1 MQWKRLTALLLA
13 ALCMLLC
20 LTACMDERDAM
31 SMIEAIE
38 IAAENI
44 ENAPKESPLVEQLF
58 PAEETETPASESE
71 EAPAEETPVPP
82 DLSLPE
88 DPDGIGAE
96 QVLDPDG
103 WYTTKEDVAL
113 YLYTYGELP
122 GNFITKNEAR
132 ALGWS
137 GGGLDGYA
145 DGKSIG
151 GDRFGNYEGILPDG
165 DYHECD
171 INTMHAS
178 SRGAERIVYSAD
190 GRIYYTNDHYES
202 FTLLYGEE

>member
-20 LTACMDERDAM
+20 LTACMDETDAV
-31 SMIEAIE
+31 SMIEAIQ
-38 IAAENI
+38 IAAEII
-44 ENAPKESPLVEQLF
+44 ESEPKESPLAEQLF
-58 PAEETETPASESE
+58 PAAETPADSGD
-71 EAPAEETPVPP
+71 EAPEETPIPP
-82 DLSLPE
+82 ELSLPE
-88 DPDGIGAE
+88 DPNGIGAE
-96 QVLDPDG
+96 SALDPDG

-113 YLYTYGELP
+113 YLHTYGELP
-122 GNFITKNEAR
+122 ENFLTKNEAR

-145 DGKSIG
+145 DGMSIG

>member
-1 MQWKRLTALLLA
+1 MNWKRLTILLL

-20 LTACMDERDAM
+20 LAACMDESDAI
-31 SMIEAIE
+31 SMIEAIQ

-44 ENAPKESPLVEQLF
+44 ENAAEESAPGNGLVLVED
-58 PAEETETPASESE
+58 EETHAEK
-71 EAPAEETPVPP
+71 EAPEETPLPP
-82 DLSLPE
+82 DDTLPE
-88 DPDGIGAE
+88 EPDGIEAE
-96 QVLDPDG
+96 PVPDPDG
-103 WYTTKEDVAL
+103 WYTTAEDVAL
-113 YLYTYGELP
+113 YLHVYGKLP
-122 GNFITKNEAR
+122 GNFITKSEAR
-132 ALGWS
+132 KLGWS

-151 GDRFGNYEGILPDG
+151 GDYFGNYEGLLPDG

-178 SRGAERIVYSAD
+178 SRGAERIIYSDD
-190 GRIYYTNDHYES
+190 GRIYYTDDHYES

>member
-1 MQWKRLTALLLA
+1 MHWKRLTALLLA
-13 ALCMLLC
+13 ALMLLG
-20 LTACMDERDAM
+20 LTACALDEEDAA
-31 SMIEAIE
+31 SLIEAIQV
-38 IAAENI
+38 AAENI
-44 ENAPKESPLVEQLF
+44 EDAPKESPLAEQLF
-58 PAEETETPASESE
+58 PAAESPSDSGE
-71 EAPAEETPVPP
+71 DAPEETPVPP

-88 DPDGIGAE
+88 DPHGIGAE
-96 QVLDPDG
+96 PVLDPDG

-122 GNFITKNEAR
+122 GNFITKSEAR

-151 GDRFGNYEGILPDG
+151 GDRFGNYEGLLPDG

-171 INTMHAS
+171 VNTMHAS